1 MSQMTVCDAPQLQMP
16 HSFTDI
22 HCSICIGYRPIDPS
36 HNSALISDIPCIPLP
51 SPLPATPPHSPIPS
65 SYLRSFL
72 SPDGRTNRGRVRPS
86 APMIAAIGHGRCPLP
101 HSACSRSPL
110 AAPPPHLGR
119 HRSLVVI
126 QVEQQITFTPVDIIK
141 TVDFFSET

>member
-72 SPDGRTNRGRVRPS
+72 SPDGRTNRGRVRPP
-86 APMIAAIGHGRCPLP
+86 APMIAAIGHGEEDAPSPSAPPLLP
-101 HSACSRSPL
+101 
-110 AAPPPHLGR
+110 PPPHLGR
-119 HRSLVVI
+119 RAATALVR
-126 QVEQQITFTPVDIIK
+126 QVDEHFNFAPLREGSHCKYQI
-141 TVDFFSET
+141 